1 MKTFTLNQAMAVLA
15 DNFKGY
21 QVLSVFNSI
30 RELSILFLDAD
41 GNKLELY
48 TSGDS
53 YFQNYEDYVIIE
65 C

>member
-1 MKTFTLNQAMAVLA
+1 MKTFTLNQAMQLL
-15 DNFKGY
+15 NECFKGH
-21 QVLSVFNSI
+21 QVLKVYNTI

-53 YFQNYEDYVIIE
+53 YFQTYEDYVIIE